1 MKILALITDT
11 FREIY
16 AKKVVFGII
25 AIEVIVLTI
34 TALILF
40 SDGNQAGY
48 REAAAGGLHAPAD
61 SALVGSSPAGPQG
74 TASEQT
80 KPRFTVPDD
89 TSLLGADEPAIDSA
103 AHPGTSSRTL
113 QVSPTDSAA
122 LVATDGSRQLR
133 EVVSSQMAA
142 YAAVIAAA
150 VVFLG
155 IFATAG
161 IVPSMM
167 EKGTIDLL
175 LSKPLPRWMILLGR
189 ALGGITAL
197 GMNLILFLLA
207 LLALYGIASGVWVWS
222 FVTATFG
229 IAMFTFI
236 VIYSAVILLNVT
248 TEGWIL
254 PMSLVYLHFV
264 ILANFLRGREATL
277 FTFISSEPLRRII
290 DGLYYILPQTSD
302 LIANTDTIY
311 TGSIDHTGPFV
322 QGAIFMV
329 AMLGLALWRFERRDF

>member
-25 AIEVIVLTI
+25 AIEVIGLVI
-34 TALILF
+34 TGLILF
-40 SDGNQAGY
+40 SDGMQADYHETARGNI
-48 REAAAGGLHAPAD
+48 AD
-61 SALVGSSPAGPQG
+61 SALAAQGPASPG
-74 TASEQT
+74 
-80 KPRFTVPDD
+80 FTVPDD
-89 TSLLGADEPAIDSA
+89 TSLLGSDEPAIDSA
-103 AHPGTSSRTL
+103 TGAHASSKTL
-113 QVSPTDSAA
+113 QVSPADSAA
-122 LVATDGSRQLR
+122 FVGGNGSRMLR
-133 EVVSSQMAA
+133 EKVEGQMGA
-142 YAAVIAAA
+142 YAAAIAAA
-150 VVFLG
+150 AIFLG

-189 ALGGITAL
+189 ALGGVTAL
-197 GMNLILFLLA
+197 AINLVFFLLA
-207 LLALYGIASGVWVWS
+207 LMTLYGVASGVWLPS
-222 FVTATFG
+222 FVTVTFL
-229 IAMFTFI
+229 ISMFTFL

-277 FTFISSEPLRRII
+277 FTFISSEPLRRLI
-290 DGLYYILPQTSD
+290 DGLYYVLPQTSD
-302 LIANTDTIY
+302 LIGSTEAIY
-311 TGSIDHTGPFV
+311 TGTIEHTGPFV

-329 AMLGLALWRFERRDF
+329 AMLSLALWRFERKDF